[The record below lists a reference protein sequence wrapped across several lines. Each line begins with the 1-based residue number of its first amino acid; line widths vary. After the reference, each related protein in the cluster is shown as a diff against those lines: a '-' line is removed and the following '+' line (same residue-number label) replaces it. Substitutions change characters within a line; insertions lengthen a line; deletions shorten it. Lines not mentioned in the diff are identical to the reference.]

1 MNFLAK
7 LKRAHIN
14 TITAQNWITYS
25 NVFLEKRDKIPT
37 NFGAM
42 ERIKIHVLP
51 NYIYVNFMLILC
63 QHVPRTWELGTRLIL
78 CMIKSAR
85 NTQIEYLSAH
95 DEVQQLHVAY
105 DNLYSMHF

>member
-63 QHVPRTWELGTRLIL
+63 QPRAKNLGTGNEINF
-78 CMIKSAR
+78 M
-85 NTQIEYLSAH
+85 H
-95 DEVQQLHVAY
+95 D
-105 DNLYSMHF
+105 